1 MSDFPEDYP
10 YASVEA
16 ERRIKLITSVI
27 SVVAVGLLMV
37 GLYLALFTPNIGIGS
52 LLVLVGFVD
61 LIFLPFLGK
70 RMRNAAL
77 AKERGET
84 SFS

>member
-16 ERRIKLITSVI
+16 ERRIKTVTTIISFVSV
-27 SVVAVGLLMV
+27 GMLLV
-37 GLYLALFTPNIGIGS
+37 GLYLALLTPSIGPGS
-52 LLVLVGFVD
+52 LLTLIGFEA
-61 LIFLPFLGK
+61 LIFLPFIGK

-77 AKERGET
+77 AREAGQDA
-84 SFS
+84 